1 MQEVFELILKTSAS
15 NINVVING
23 ESGTGKELVAQ
34 AIHDLSSRHGNEF
47 VAVNCGAIPETLLE
61 SEFFGYKKG
70 AFTGALMD
78 KHGYLDL
85 ADKGILFLDEV
96 TELGLNMQAKLLR
109 AIDGGGYIPV
119 GSNKTKKSDFRIIA
133 ATNMDLMDQVNR
145 GLIREDFFYRIN
157 VISITVPPLRDRK
170 GDIPLLI
177 EHFLKLLNQG
187 EKPTVIPEKI
197 IEAMYNYHWPGNVR
211 ELQNVLHRYLT
222 VKRLDF
228 MNSNT
233 TNHKVELDGGSGQEF
248 NQEKVNLSSAVE
260 NLEKNVISKALGQT
274 HWNKSKTAMLLGIS
288 RRALYRKMKNFEMI

>member
-1 MQEVFELILKTSAS
+1 
-15 NINVVING
+15 
-23 ESGTGKELVAQ
+23 
-34 AIHDLSSRHGNEF
+34 
-47 VAVNCGAIPETLLE
+47 
-61 SEFFGYKKG
+61 
-70 AFTGALMD
+70 MD

-85 ADKGILFLDEV
+85 ADKGTLFLDEI
-96 TELGLNMQAKLLR
+96 TELDLNMQAKLLR
-109 AIDGGGYIPV
+109 AIDGEGYMPV
-119 GSNKTKKSDFRIIA
+119 GSSKTKKSDFRIIA
-133 ATNMDLMDQVNR
+133 ATNLDLMDQVNQ

-170 GDIPLLI
+170 EDIPLLI
-177 EHFLKLLNQG
+177 EHFLKLLSQR

-228 MNSNT
+228 MNPNSWK
-233 TNHKVELDGGSGQEF
+233 HKFELNCGSLPEF

-260 NLEKNVISKALGQT
+260 KLEKNVISKALDQT
-274 HWNKSKTAMLLGIS
+274 HWNKSKSAILLGIS